1 MSYENVRLR
10 KKNIVAAS
18 GYYWMIDED
27 LDAIITKTDDGTQAY
42 SYPLDTTLT
51 NEVVSLDHDGY
62 NFWSLEQTTATE
74 VTIRRWYLD
83 NYVCKLRENFVFNS
97 TNYPGTHFKSNA
109 FSIEHYHVEFSF
121 DEVAGQSVL
130 SITDV
135 SNMEADETLVLG
147 PNSSGQQE
155 EVTIQSVG
163 AGDVT
168 ITNTTDYAYE
178 DGDSITFY
186 KNIWIFNDY
195 YGTTVD
201 HGALYKVD
209 AYDNT
214 ISGTNSGG
222 AYHGVNA
229 ATFFDMSDV
238 FGAGSESIAYVKG
251 TNILFMD
258 PTDVDNSFGSLVMDN
273 IEDDQAT
280 TINIYDITIEGSN
293 VYRLQEKATYY
304 GTTYT
309 YSEGPYNYQLS
320 TLNSF
325 ITSISLS
332 ADPAILPANGTNN
345 SAVTAVVKDQFNL
358 PVVSKLVHFS
368 EDDDNGYIITSPVS
382 TDASG
387 KAETQYK
394 AGTTAREVRITS
406 TAQQS

>member
-1 MSYENVRLR
+1 
-10 KKNIVAAS
+10 
-18 GYYWMIDED
+18 
-27 LDAIITKTDDGTQAY
+27 
-42 SYPLDTTLT
+42 
-51 NEVVSLDHDGY
+51 
-62 NFWSLEQTTATE
+62 
-74 VTIRRWYLD
+74 
-83 NYVCKLRENFVFNS
+83 
-97 TNYPGTHFKSNA
+97 
-109 FSIEHYHVEFSF
+109 
-121 DEVAGQSVL
+121 
-130 SITDV
+130 
-135 SNMEADETLVLG
+135 MEADEVLVLG
-147 PNSSGQQE
+147 PNSGGQQE

-195 YGTTVD
+195 YGTTAD
-201 HGALYKVD
+201 YGALYKVD

-258 PTDVDNSFGSLVMDN
+258 PTNVDTSFGSLVMDN

-325 ITSISLS
+325 ITSISLA

-345 SAVTAVVKDQFNL
+345 SAITAVVKDQFNL
-358 PVVSKLVHFS
+358 PVVSKLVYFT
-368 EDDDNGYIITSPVS
+368 DDDADGYIITSPVS

-387 KAETQYK
+387 KEETNYK
-394 AGTTAREVRITS
+394 AGVTAREVRLTS

>member
-1 MSYENVRLR
+1 
-10 KKNIVAAS
+10 
-18 GYYWMIDED
+18 
-27 LDAIITKTDDGTQAY
+27 
-42 SYPLDTTLT
+42 
-51 NEVVSLDHDGY
+51 
-62 NFWSLEQTTATE
+62 
-74 VTIRRWYLD
+74 
-83 NYVCKLRENFVFNS
+83 VFNS